1 MAVDFNSTM
10 VEVDI
15 AAVRVD
21 WNVAKFNSTLV
32 DVYLE
37 VVDVDS
43 MVVEFD

>member
-1 MAVDFNSTM
+1 M
-10 VEVDI
+10 VEVDT
-15 AAVRVD
+15 AVVRVD
-21 WNVAKFNSTLV
+21 LNVAKFNSTSV